1 MPDIKGNFPMDLAG
15 EFNHD
20 KIVQKL
26 VLKSIELIRDAKRG
40 GTFEKTQRSIDP
52 KAKENKVGKEIPEVI
67 NEEDRLHDFRDV
79 FLLSDYYSSKLLFW
93 ACQNPFITA
102 NEVKTIIEEL
112 PAYPEAALKM
122 RRN

>member
-1 MPDIKGNFPMDLAG
+1 
-15 EFNHD
+15 
-20 KIVQKL
+20 VQKL

-52 KAKENKVGKEIPEVI
+52 KAKVGKEIPEVI